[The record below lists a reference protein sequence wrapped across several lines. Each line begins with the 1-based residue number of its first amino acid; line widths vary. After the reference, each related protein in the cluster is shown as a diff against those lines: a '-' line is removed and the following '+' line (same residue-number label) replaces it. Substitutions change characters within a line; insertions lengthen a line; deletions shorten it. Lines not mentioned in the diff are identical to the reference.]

1 VLDVVDP
8 WRSGAGGA
16 ARPEPVVTLPQDL
29 RARVDAWIAGDP
41 DDDTVAELEAL
52 LASADGP
59 GADAPAAGAE
69 LAARF
74 AGRLEFGTAGLR
86 APMGGGPMR
95 MNRLVVRQA
104 AAGLARH
111 LGPGATVV
119 IGFDARHRS
128 DVFALD
134 SARVLAAAGCRVVRF
149 ATTVPT
155 PVLAFAIRHLG
166 TDAGVMCTASHNPR
180 HDNGYKVYLG
190 DGAQIIP
197 PTDTA
202 IAAAID
208 AVVEAAVPIPLAAED
223 DPAISVVG
231 PEVVDAYVEHASV
244 PGRSA
249 GSSGP
254 VVVYTPMHGVGRA
267 VAHEVLAR
275 SGFDR
280 VHDVAAQAEPD
291 PEFPTVAFP
300 NPEEPGALDLAIEEA
315 RARAADV
322 VLANDPDADR
332 LGVVVPVAPGD
343 PFDDGSG
350 WRILTG
356 NEIGAVLAEHVLAST
371 AGSDRLVVT
380 TFVSSRLLAR
390 QAEHHGV
397 HHTEVLTGF
406 KWIVRPGMERP
417 DLRFVFGYEEA
428 LGFTVDPYVRDKDG
442 ITAARAFAEVTAA
455 TAAAGRTIGDVL
467 EDLARRH
474 GHHAT
479 RTWSARFDGPHAG
492 VRMAAVVG
500 RWRDRPPVALGDRA
514 VARVTD
520 MAPGGDLPPT
530 DAVVVDLVDGGR
542 VVLRPSGT
550 EPKVKVYLEVVE
562 QVGDGPSGYATA
574 VEQGRRTVEDLRLAV
589 AASLGLP
596 RG

>member
-1 VLDVVDP
+1 
-8 WRSGAGGA
+8 
-16 ARPEPVVTLPQDL
+16 VTIDEGL
-29 RARVDAWIAGDP
+29 RARVEDWIALDP
-41 DDDTVAELEAL
+41 DEDLRAELGDLVTA
-52 LASADGP
+52 A
-59 GADAPAAGAE
+59 AAGGEAGEAAAVE

-86 APMGGGPMR
+86 APMGAGPMR

-111 LGPGATVV
+111 LGPGASVV
-119 IGFDARHRS
+119 VGFDARHRS

-134 SARVLAAAGCRVVRF
+134 SARVLAAAGCRVARF
-149 ATTVPT
+149 ETIVPT

-166 TDAGVMCTASHNPR
+166 VDAGVMCTASHNPR
-180 HDNGYKVYLG
+180 LDNGYKVYLG
-190 DGAQIIP
+190 DGAQIVP
-197 PTDTA
+197 PVDA
-202 IAAAID
+202 EIAAAID
-208 AVVEAAVPIPLAAED
+208 AVVAEGRPILLAAED
-223 DPAISVVG
+223 DPAITLGGADVR
-231 PEVVDAYVEHASV
+231 DAYVAHAI
-244 PGRSA
+244 GGA
-249 GSSGP
+249 GHGP
-254 VVVYTPMHGVGRA
+254 VAGAAPPVIVYTPMHGVGRS
-267 VAHEVLAR
+267 VAHRVLAG
-275 SGFDR
+275 SGFHR
-280 VHDVAAQAEPD
+280 VHDVAAQADPD

-300 NPEEPGALDLAIEEA
+300 NPEEPGALDLAIAEA
-315 RARAADV
+315 TARRADV

-332 LGVVVPVAPGD
+332 LGAAVPIRPGD

-371 AGSDRLVVT
+371 SGSDRLVVT

-397 HHTEVLTGF
+397 HHAEVLTGF

-442 ITAARAFAEVTAA
+442 ITAARAFAQVVASA
-455 TAAAGRTIGDVL
+455 SARGRTVGDLL
-467 EDLARRH
+467 EELARRH

-479 RTWSARFDGPHAG
+479 RTWSARFEGPDAH
-492 VRMAAVVG
+492 VRMAAVVE
-500 RWRDRPPVALGDRA
+500 RWRTDPPTRLGDHDVGRA
-514 VARVTD
+514 TD
-520 MAPGGDLPPT
+520 MALGGRLPPT
-530 DAVVVDLVDGGR
+530 DAVVLDVSDGAR

-562 QVGDGPSGYATA
+562 PVGDGPDGYPAA
-574 VEQGRRTVEDLRLAV
+574 VERGRRTIEELRLAV
-589 AASLGLP
+589 ASSLGLAS
-596 RG
+596 G